1 MTDSTRNKRRDR
13 ARQNTNAEPPATLPV
28 PPYQPTEAEARM
40 VDRVARRQEEGRAP
54 RYAIDQSKPGVVRTS
69 ADHSNYAVWQA
80 ALCDTFGTGD
90 FSLANEM
97 ASQVMNAVHF
107 KGASAPINQ
116 AEWNAAVAMIHGIG
130 PRDPA
135 EAMLAVQMVAAH
147 HAALECMRR
156 AMEQSPSRIDQFQ
169 KLSNTATK
177 LLRTFPAQMEAL
189 KRYRSKG
196 EQRVVV
202 QHQHVNVSAE
212 QAAVQVNAPANIR
225 GEGVNIISED
235 QPHAPELAALAYA
248 PMPPMWSQNPEGNAV
263 PVASSGGP
271 EAMPDA
277 RRG

>member
-1 MTDSTRNKRRDR
+1 MTDTAADKRPGRR
-13 ARQNTNAEPPATLPV
+13 RKASKAEAPANLPAA
-28 PPYQPTEAEARM
+28 PYRPTEAEAR
-40 VDRVARRQEEGRAP
+40 VVERVARRQDEGRAP
-54 RYAIDQSKPGVVRTS
+54 RYAIDQSKPNVVRTS
-69 ADHSNYAVWQA
+69 ADHANYAVWQA

-97 ASQVMNAVHF
+97 AGQVMNAVHF
-107 KGASAPINQ
+107 KGTSAPINQ
-116 AEWNAAVAMIHGIG
+116 ADWNAAVAMVHGIG
-130 PRDPA
+130 PRDAA

-156 AMEQSPSRIDQFQ
+156 AMEQSPSQIDHFQ

-189 KRYRSKG
+189 RRYRSKG

-225 GEGVNIISED
+225 GEGVNLISEE
-235 QPHAPELAALAYA
+235 QPHATDLAALTYA
-248 PMPPMWSQNPEGNAV
+248 PMPPMWRENPEGNAV
-263 PVASSGGP
+263 PIASSDRP
-271 EAMPDA
+271 EAVPDA
-277 RRG
+277 WRG